1 MNSNSALLF
10 SRDTTPYGISFEEWT
25 VLWWKW
31 LMDTPKKINPT
42 SDLVGDNAYRNQ
54 PALDVFFLCQT
65 IEGSHPE
72 PVRNISLP
80 TGKSIFMPII
90 NWISVSDV
98 DGRTYEDLVN
108 KASEKIEEVANL
120 DLKINELSL
129 DLDLRNFRVCSG
141 LFNHVLLENNIFDLP
156 PGVRSFVSDGY
167 WIFLKPL
174 DDSTI
179 LSSYGACSTGI
190 TQIGVTY
197 NIKIRN

>member
-42 SDLVGDNAYRNQ
+42 SDLVGDKAYRNQ
-54 PALDVFFLCQT
+54 PELDVFFLCQT

-90 NWISVSDV
+90 NWISISDV